1 MEKMVRTLLAG
12 SIGIRS
18 LPSEMET
25 ILDDLTGSNQEIL
38 IGDAPGFDELLQS
51 ALVFKKYRN
60 VAVYHSLP
68 DVRRNLGQWPAV
80 FVDSGLKSRGHA
92 LHSAKD
98 REMCRQAD
106 EGIMLWDK
114 SSVGT
119 IANVLDLNGQGKP
132 WALLIFA
139 AGELERSVR
148 SPEELWEL
156 QRQNPEPF
164 KKASQR
170 LASSEKREIRQA
182 QQKIGE
188 VQPQLLDFDD
198 E

>member
-1 MEKMVRTLLAG
+1 
-12 SIGIRS
+12 
-18 LPSEMET
+18 MET
-25 ILDDLTGSNQEIL
+25 ILDDLAGGNQEIL

-60 VAVYHSLP
+60 VTVYHSLP
-68 DVRRNLGQWPAV
+68 DVRRNLGQWSAV

-106 EGIMLWDK
+106 AGIMLWDK

-132 WALLIFA
+132 WTLLIFA

-148 SPEELWEL
+148 SSEELWEL
-156 QRQNPEPF
+156 QRPNPEPF
-164 KKASQR
+164 KKASHR
-170 LASSEKREIRQA
+170 LTSSEKREIRQA
-182 QQKIGE
+182 QQKD
-188 VQPQLLDFDD
+188 VDMHPQLLDFDD